1 MKEEEKLCTCTFSC
15 KTCVHVLV
23 VTCIC
28 DTYINIYMFRT
39 YMYIGENVKVKDQG
53 SSRRKNSA
61 KSGGIMEQAIN
72 NVQANLQSMHSE
84 LDTK

>member
-1 MKEEEKLCTCTFSC
+1 
-15 KTCVHVLV
+15 
-23 VTCIC
+23 
-28 DTYINIYMFRT
+28 
-39 YMYIGENVKVKDQG
+39 MYIGENVKVKDQG